1 MVDVRATP
9 EDMAEGRAPIGSEVL
24 PYPDDPR
31 GLGMIAVERRPVVT
45 GDQLIDASI
54 GQDQYGAPAVNFRFD
69 SPGGRRFARATQANV
84 GKPFAIILAG
94 RVTSAPVINEPILG
108 GAGLLWGS
116 FFTEHANANG
126 RASCLERVCQ
136 YV

>member
-54 GQDQYGAPAVNFRFD
+54 GQDQYGAPAVHFRFQ
-69 SPGGRRFARATQANV
+69 SPGGRRFARATQEND
-84 GKPFAIILAG
+84 GQPFPIILHG
-94 RVTSAPVINEPILG
+94 RVVTAPCPPDPLPS
-108 GAGLLWGS
+108 GAAPAR
-116 FFTEHANANG
+116 H
-126 RASCLERVCQ
+126 
-136 YV
+136 

>member
-69 SPGGRRFARATQANV
+69 SPGGRRFARATQENV
-84 GKPFAIILAG
+84 GKPFAIILDG
-94 RVTSAPVINEPILG
+94 RVISAPVIKEPR
-108 GAGLLWGS
+108 S
-116 FFTEHANANG
+116 EEHTSELQSLM
-126 RASCLERVCQ
+126 RS
-136 YV
+136 